1 MTTTDLQTSETDM
14 RGLTSGQV
22 AERVAAG
29 RTNAVPVQSSRSL
42 AVIVRTNVFTWFN
55 GLIGAL
61 FVIMLVVA
69 PIQDA
74 LFGFVIIFNALIGI
88 VQEWRAK
95 RTLDSLAIVGEARP
109 RVRRDG
115 AESQV
120 ASAELVQDDLVLL
133 VAGDKIPVDGAV
145 VEAEALEVDESLLTG
160 EADPVVKRVGDE
172 LLSGSFVV
180 AGAGAMRAVR
190 VGADAHAAK
199 LAAEA
204 QQFTLVRSELRDGI
218 NRILRYLTVLMI
230 PVGILQVVVQS
241 QVSGGAGDE
250 GTRES
255 ISRTVAGIVPMVPE
269 GLVLLTSVAFAVGVV
284 RLGRKQCLVQEL
296 PAIEGLARVD
306 TVCLDKTGTLT
317 EGGMRLAEIRPLNA
331 NVGVSETGV
340 VEAGGVRPSET
351 GVNTADVRASETGVD
366 VEGVR
371 ASETGV
377 AAAEVLPSGTRVN
390 AVDVRLGETAVN
402 MDAVRASETGVNT
415 GGVRASETG
424 VEAEGVRPSETRVD
438 TGGVHASETGAA
450 AEVLPSGTRVNAVDV
465 RLGET
470 AVNMDAVRA
479 SETGVNTEGVL
490 PSGTSAAARDHIR
503 TVLGALGAAETRP
516 NATMAAVIEAC
527 PDPGGWRPE
536 TVAAFSSARKWSGV
550 SFSDGHGSWLFGA
563 PDVLGRG
570 TAAAAEAERLG
581 ATGLRVLMLA
591 SYAGS
596 LTPADPAPADPAST
610 NHASTDPTST
620 DLALSD
626 LIPADVTPV
635 ALITLEQRIR
645 EDAAPTLGY
654 FEQQAVSLKVISGDN
669 AVSVGAVAGSLGLP
683 GAEHP
688 LDARSLP
695 SDDPEALA
703 LAVEANS
710 VFGRVTPRQKQQMV
724 TALQSRGH
732 TVAMT
737 GDGVNDV
744 LALKSADIG
753 VAMGSGSGAA
763 RAVAQ
768 IVLLDERFATLP
780 SVVAEGRRVVGNI
793 ERVSNLFLVKSFESF
808 LMVLLVGIARLP
820 YPFLPRHTTL
830 ISTLTIGV
838 PAFFLALAPNTARAR
853 SGFVGRVL
861 RFAIPAGLIVGAA
874 SFTSYYLARLE
885 PGARLE
891 VEQTAAMVT
900 LFTVGLWVLTLV
912 ARPLVWWKAVLVAA
926 MAGGFLLVALVP
938 VGRRIFDLHFGAW
951 QQTATSL
958 AVAGCAAL
966 ALELLWR
973 FDASRERRAA
983 QAEQSG

>member
-1 MTTTDLQTSETDM
+1 MTTELRTFETGAD
-14 RGLTSGQV
+14 GLTSGQV
-22 AERVAAG
+22 AERVASG
-29 RTNAVPVQSSRSL
+29 RANTVPVQSSRSL
-42 AVIVRTNVFTWFN
+42 AAIVRANVFTWFN

-88 VQEWRAK
+88 VQELRAK

-115 AESQV
+115 AQTQV

-133 VAGDKIPVDGAV
+133 AAGDKIPVDGVV

-160 EADPVVKRVGDE
+160 EADPVAKREGDE
-172 LLSGSFVV
+172 LLSGSFAV
-180 AGAGAMRAVR
+180 AGSGAMRATR

-230 PVGILQVVVQS
+230 PAAILQVVVQS
-241 QVSGGAGDE
+241 QVSKDE

-255 ISRTVAGIVPMVPE
+255 ISRTIAGIVPMVPE

-306 TVCLDKTGTLT
+306 MVCLDKTGTLT
-317 EGGMRLAEIRPLNA
+317 EGGMRLAEVKPVLAPVPVPEGNA
-331 NVGVSETGV
+331 VHLSETSGT
-340 VEAGGVRPSET
+340 ADASDSSAIPDYLVRPSET
-351 GVNTADVRASETGVD
+351 SDTADAS
-366 VEGVR
+366 
-371 ASETGV
+371 
-377 AAAEVLPSGTRVN
+377 
-390 AVDVRLGETAVN
+390 
-402 MDAVRASETGVNT
+402 DAVRFSETSGIAD
-415 GGVRASETG
+415 ASD
-424 VEAEGVRPSETRVD
+424 S
-438 TGGVHASETGAA
+438 
-450 AEVLPSGTRVNAVDV
+450 
-465 RLGET
+465 
-470 AVNMDAVRA
+470 
-479 SETGVNTEGVL
+479 
-490 PSGTSAAARDHIR
+490 SAAADYSVRLSETSGGSSGDVSRVREI
-503 TVLGALGAAETRP
+503 LGALGAAETRP
-516 NATMAAVIEAC
+516 NATMAAVIESC
-527 PDPGGWRPE
+527 PDPGGWRAE

-550 SFSDGHGSWLFGA
+550 TFAEGRGTWLFGA
-563 PDVLGRG
+563 PDVLGQG
-570 TAAAAEAERLG
+570 TEAAVEAERLG
-581 ATGLRVLMLA
+581 GSGLRVLMLA
-591 SYAGS
+591 SYDGS
-596 LTPADPAPADPAST
+596 LADDSDGANRADAG
-610 NHASTDPTST
+610 
-620 DLALSD
+620 LSGR
-626 LIPADVTPV
+626 VTPV
-635 ALITLEQRIR
+635 ALVMLEQRIR
-645 EDAAPTLGY
+645 DDAAPTLGY
-654 FEQQAVSLKVISGDN
+654 FERQDVALKVISGDN

-683 GAEHP
+683 GADDP
-688 LDARSLP
+688 LDARTLP
-695 SDDPEALA
+695 SDPDALA
-703 LAVEANS
+703 EAVSSHS

-724 TALQSRGH
+724 AALQSRGH

-830 ISTLTIGV
+830 ISTLTIGT

-853 SGFVGRVL
+853 TGFVGRVL
-861 RFAIPAGLIVGAA
+861 SFAIPAGLIAGAA

-912 ARPLVWWKAVLVAA
+912 ARPLVWWKLVLIAA
-926 MAGGFLLVALVP
+926 MACGFLLVALVP

-951 QQTATSL
+951 QQTLTSL
-958 AVAGCAAL
+958 AVAGCAAVT
-966 ALELLWR
+966 LELLWR
-973 FDASRERRAA
+973 LDRRREARAA
-983 QAEQSG
+983 AMAATATSTGP